1 MHISEVIRRKG
12 DDVVTIRSDSTVADL
27 LALLDEY
34 RIGAVVVS
42 DDGGTT
48 VAGIVSE
55 RDVVRHLHLEGTTV
69 LATSVATIMTTE
81 VLTCAPEDD
90 LETLARQMTENRC
103 RHVPVIVDGRLRA
116 IVSIGDIVKHRIDEL
131 QMERDQLFGY
141 IQQ

>member
-12 DDVVTIRSDSTVADL
+12 DDVVTIRSDATVADL
-27 LALLDEY
+27 LALLDEH

-42 DDGGTT
+42 DDGGVT

-55 RDVVRHLHLEGTTV
+55 RDVVRQLHLEGTAV
-69 LATSVATIMTTE
+69 LATAVAAIMTTD
-81 VLTCAPEDD
+81 VLSCAPEDD

-103 RHVPVIVDGRLRA
+103 RHVPVIVDGSLRA

-131 QMERDQLFGY
+131 QMERDQLVGY